1 MRVRE
6 MAAAVVGPGKK
17 MTRRGWHISEG
28 GEGRPG
34 GPAGRWAGWPV
45 GRRKGEGRWPTAG
58 PKGRMGWLATGPIG
72 PQVKEKFFSE

>member
-1 MRVRE
+1 MRARE

-34 GPAGRWAGWPV
+34 GPAGRWAGARERGGGLRLGRKAGWVGWPL
-45 GRRKGEGRWPTAG
+45 GRLGRK
-58 PKGRMGWLATGPIG
+58 
-72 PQVKEKFFSE
+72 